1 MDYVVA
7 GFGIGA
13 ILALAGFALW
23 ELFGSVDE
31 PGRGWLDRTAIGL
44 MLGALVIWAVTGVT
58 LFSAIDDS
66 TGSHLVLLTT
76 VVTVLAVVV
85 VSFWYRRIE
94 RTLPAAGQPKRREAK
109 VDDVVQIASPAPR
122 EIALTE
128 WDTWPERD
136 DLPAD
141 TTPTQ
146 EPTFEPEVAT
156 ASYPVVAA
164 RMPTSDDDLER
175 PEIRLAESELVD
187 AADSENE
194 SATTSESDDIE
205 LEKPTTPV
213 VSGSPE
219 NIQAFRPERTPERTM
234 EPEPTRFEPEPAI
247 VEPEQELPESE
258 SVTELP
264 SEQSDEQ
271 EPVIDDDPF
280 ATAILPEESVDLPVA
295 PAVFE
300 SSLLA
305 DIEIA
310 PAEGDGRYR
319 SPLLADL
326 DPRLDEL
333 EEIGLARWRPEARL
347 TAEDEAE
354 SNPPRKRTR
363 K

>member
-66 TGSHLVLLTT
+66 TGSRLVLLTT
-76 VVTVLAVVV
+76 VVTVLAVAVV
-85 VSFWYRRIE
+85 GFWYRRIE
-94 RTLPAAGQPKRREAK
+94 QTLPTAHQPKRRESK
-109 VDDVVQIASPAPR
+109 VDDVVPTPGSAPR
-122 EIALTE
+122 EIALSE
-128 WDTWPERD
+128 WDTWPDRD

-146 EPTFEPEVAT
+146 APTFEPEVAA
-156 ASYPVVAA
+156 ASYPVVAERVPA
-164 RMPTSDDDLER
+164 VDDDLER
-175 PEIRLAESELVD
+175 PEIRLTESELVD

-194 SATTSESDDIE
+194 SATISESDDIE

-213 VSGSPE
+213 VRGLPE
-219 NIQAFRPERTPERTM
+219 NIRAFRSKRAM
-234 EPEPTRFEPEPAI
+234 EPEPALFEPEPAI
-247 VEPEQELPESE
+247 VEPEQELPELE
-258 SVTELP
+258 SVAELP
-264 SEQSDEQ
+264 SEQSDEP
-271 EPVIDDDPF
+271 EPVIDDKPF
-280 ATAILPEESVDLPVA
+280 AAIILPEESADIPVA

-326 DPRLDEL
+326 EPRLDEL